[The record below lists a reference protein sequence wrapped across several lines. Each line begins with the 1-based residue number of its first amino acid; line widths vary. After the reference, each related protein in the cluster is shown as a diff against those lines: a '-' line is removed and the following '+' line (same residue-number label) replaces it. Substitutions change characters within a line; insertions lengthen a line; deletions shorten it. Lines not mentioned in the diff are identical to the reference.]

1 MSTHP
6 RFYAHA
12 ILQAEY
18 PDCVTK
24 SANALLALTNNVLDL
39 ATIDAGDMKLELG
52 PVTGDK

>member
-1 MSTHP
+1 M
-6 RFYAHA
+6 
-12 ILQAEY
+12 QAEY
-18 PDCVTK
+18 LDCVTK